1 MKLNTIG
8 CGGYSIKN
16 DRAKFSLYNTNLQE
30 VSSLD
35 TDNLTLYTD
44 EGDAVSVIKGY
55 TISTIDIDEINN
67 VITLIMTRKLSDT
80 TIDSIHAL
88 EDNFELIS
96 NKIKSIGITT
106 SSIHTAFSPVLMRAN
121 LTDEEALNFASL
133 YPVWQIGYDYKQGWI
148 IQYDDSLYRIGQDH
162 TSQEQWIPGEI
173 GTEALY
179 SKIEITEEGYE
190 VWQEWDG
197 VSGSYANGQIV
208 KDPTDEQLYQSLI
221 DNNVWGP
228 PSTQPDY
235 WQLYTE
241 S

>member
-1 MKLNTIG
+1 MKLNTIS

-16 DRAKFSLYNTNLQE
+16 NRAKFSLYDTTVQE
-30 VSSLD
+30 VASLNESD
-35 TDNLTLYTD
+35 LTLYDDSD
-44 EGDAVSVIKGY
+44 EIVEVIKGY
-55 TISTIDIDEINN
+55 EIANISVENDS
-67 VITLIMTRKLSDT
+67 ITLIMLRKLSEASASA
-80 TIDSIHAL
+80 IQAL
-88 EDNFELIS
+88 EENYNNSTL
-96 NKIKSIGITT
+96 KIKSLNQTVLNFGM
-106 SSIHTAFSPVLMRAN
+106 AFSPVIMRAG
-121 LTDEEALNFASL
+121 LSDEEAVTVVSL
-133 YPVWQIGYDYKQGWI
+133 YPEWTVGFDYKRNWI
-148 IQYDDSLYRIGQDH
+148 IRHDDNLYRIGQDH
-162 TSQEQWIPGEI
+162 TSQEQWVPGET

-179 SKIEITEEGYE
+179 SKIEITEGGYE

-228 PSTQPDY
+228 PSTQPTY

>member
-1 MKLNTIG
+1 MKLNAIS
-8 CGGYSIKN
+8 CGGHSIKN
-16 DRAKFSLYNTNLQE
+16 DRAKFSLYDTTLQA
-30 VSSLD
+30 VASLD

-67 VITLIMTRKLSDT
+67 TITLIMTRKLSDT
-80 TIDSIHAL
+80 TVDSIHAL
-88 EDNFELIS
+88 ENNFDIMS
-96 NKIKSIGITT
+96 NKIKSIGITA

-121 LTDEEALNFASL
+121 LTDEEALSFASL

-148 IQYDDSLYRIGQDH
+148 IQHDDNLYRIGQDH
-162 TSQEQWIPGEI
+162 TSQEQWVPGET

-197 VSGSYANGQIV
+197 VSGSYA
-208 KDPTDEQLYQSLI
+208 KDQVVRDPSDNNLYKSKI
-221 DNNVWGP
+221 NSNVWGP
-228 PSTQPDY
+228 PSEQPDY
-235 WQLYTE
+235 WELYIE
-241 S
+241 E